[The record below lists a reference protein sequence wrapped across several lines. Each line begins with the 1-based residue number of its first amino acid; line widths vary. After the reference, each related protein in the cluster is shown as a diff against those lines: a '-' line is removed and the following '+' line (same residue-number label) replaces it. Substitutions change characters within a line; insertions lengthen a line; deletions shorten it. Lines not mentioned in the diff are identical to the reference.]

1 MIQLGMALE
10 DVRFANGDCL
20 FAGIYMGFSAGVR
33 GRKMLL
39 KETAELVRPTFRDK
53 SFSLLIDDLYGQM
66 DAGIE
71 GLGHG
76 LQRFL
81 RYDRI

>member
-1 MIQLGMALE
+1 MAFE

-20 FAGIYMGFSAGVR
+20 FAGIYVSFSAGVR
-33 GRKMLL
+33 GRKVLL
-39 KETAELVRPTFRDK
+39 KETAELVRPTLRDK
-53 SFSLLIDDLYGQM
+53 SFPLFIDDLYGEV

-76 LQRFL
+76 LQRFM